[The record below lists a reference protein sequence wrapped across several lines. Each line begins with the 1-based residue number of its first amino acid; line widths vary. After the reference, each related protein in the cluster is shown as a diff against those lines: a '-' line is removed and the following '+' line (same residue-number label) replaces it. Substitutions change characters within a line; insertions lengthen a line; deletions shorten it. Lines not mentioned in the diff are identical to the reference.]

1 MIGKRF
7 LLIVGGALGGLG
19 AVVSIT
25 PPQFGSAGGLTLG
38 GNSLVDRNAP
48 VGSPS
53 SSGLVTSPTTSASTP
68 TNTPAKSSAAPTKSS
83 GAPAKSSTTRAKSSA
98 APTKSSAAP
107 VTSSPSPVAK
117 PSSTTPATASADTPA
132 STPVTTPTATPT
144 TPAAKATTSAPT
156 PVNTPTP
163 VTPTKKAGVTGTF
176 TGAAAQ
182 TFYGPVQV
190 QITVNNGKIVD
201 ATALVYPTESF
212 RDQQINKQAIPYLIQ
227 ETLAAQSANIQG
239 VGGASYT
246 SQGWYESLGSALAKA
261 GI

>member
-1 MIGKRF
+1 
-7 LLIVGGALGGLG
+7 
-19 AVVSIT
+19 
-25 PPQFGSAGGLTLG
+25 
-38 GNSLVDRNAP
+38 
-48 VGSPS
+48 
-53 SSGLVTSPTTSASTP
+53 
-68 TNTPAKSSAAPTKSS
+68 
-83 GAPAKSSTTRAKSSA
+83 
-98 APTKSSAAP
+98 
-107 VTSSPSPVAK
+107 
-117 PSSTTPATASADTPA
+117 
-132 STPVTTPTATPT
+132 
-144 TPAAKATTSAPT
+144 
-156 PVNTPTP
+156 VNTPTP